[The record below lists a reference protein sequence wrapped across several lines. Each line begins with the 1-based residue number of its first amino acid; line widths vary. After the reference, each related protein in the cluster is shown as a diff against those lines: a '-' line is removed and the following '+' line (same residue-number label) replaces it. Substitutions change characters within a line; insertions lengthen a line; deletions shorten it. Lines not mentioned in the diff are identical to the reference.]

1 MKILEEIVL
10 YLEQRGVLTAAEV
23 EALEAKGFV
32 RSEALRDYWD
42 GYDNEDYDGEPP
54 LTRRELD
61 AQEPVLRP
69 RARGASRRRSA
80 IRAPA
85 IAARARAW
93 IDAQNTPLG
102 ALGRVIDAPES
113 TTRWQR
119 IARVGRSDP
128 GPLATELTRAID
140 ERHVSFNAIWEA
152 ICLDGYLDMVKP
164 GEQGP
169 AASAYRALL
178 KAKDHKDTG
187 KYLWLFRKRAIA
199 RVFDL
204 MLAQRRV
211 TEAFLCVYRE
221 GPALLGKWIKRD
233 YHAVAYWSFV
243 LLYNAERFAKGAR
256 WEAFSGEHPARR
268 RLLDTRGLAQAFAFA
283 LDLGGNASKP
293 FLSAFWDEKRGP
305 EATAPGEA
313 PPHQYKILFCPN
325 GWD

>member
-1 MKILEEIVL
+1 MKILEEIVI
-10 YLEQRGVLTAAEV
+10 YLEQRGVLSTAEIDALTAA
-23 EALEAKGFV
+23 GFV
-32 RSEALRDYWD
+32 RSEALRDEWYDD
-42 GYDNEDYDGEPP
+42 GDDYEGEPI
-54 LTRRELD
+54 LTPREVD
-61 AQEPVLRP
+61 AERLLRP
-69 RARGASRRRSA
+69 KSRRPARRRSA

-85 IAARARAW
+85 IAARVRAW

-102 ALGRVIDAPES
+102 ALGRAMNAASATES
-113 TTRWQR
+113 ASHLTRWQR
-119 IARVGRSDP
+119 IASVGRSDP
-128 GPLATELTRAID
+128 APLAAELTRAID

-178 KAKDHKDTG
+178 KAKDHRDTG

-204 MLAQRRV
+204 MLAQRRIA
-211 TEAFLCVYRE
+211 EAFVLVYRE
-221 GPALLGKWIKRD
+221 RPALLGKWIKRD
-233 YHAVAYWSFV
+233 YHAVAYWTFV

-268 RLLDTRGLAQAFAFA
+268 KPLDTHGLAQAFAFA
-283 LDLGGNASKP
+283 LDLGGSASKP
-293 FLSAFWDEKRGP
+293 FLTAFWDDTNTK
-305 EATAPGEA
+305 T
-313 PPHQYKILFCPN
+313 LFCPD